1 MILRPHCEWK
11 NISMPINLT
20 VELYGNSRIITGQK
34 LIQLKFA
41 ESKVGAADV
50 IKELG
55 LLFPSLDGKVLD
67 IGRKKLLSSY
77 VFNLNGVAFQGPP
90 KLKLRDGDSLLI
102 LPSQAGG

>member
-1 MILRPHCEWK
+1 MILRPHCGWK
-11 NISMPINLT
+11 NISMAISLT
-20 VELYGNSRIITGQK
+20 VELYGNSRIIAGQK
-34 LIQLKFA
+34 FIQLKFA

-50 IKELG
+50 IKELA

-67 IGRKKLLSSY
+67 LAGKKLLSSY
-77 VFNLNGVAFQGPP
+77 VFNLNGVGFQGPQ